1 MATTVGEG
9 LSRVTIVAPGTR
21 MDLALPSDVPLADLL
36 PTLLRYAGEDL
47 ADDGA
52 THGGWALRRLG
63 GPPLDT
69 GRTVAELDI
78 HDGEMLYLT
87 PRADASPEVVFDD
100 VVDAVATATR
110 QRADRWVTADTRRF
124 AVGFTVAALAGGI
137 AAVLFA
143 GPPHLP
149 SALVGTGLGL
159 VLLVT
164 ATLVSRVGGDSRTG
178 TLFGLVGLA
187 YGGTGGLL
195 LLAGDRSLAELAAP
209 DVLLAA
215 TFLVVYGAV
224 GTLAVGD
231 YPQVFLGAAA
241 LGVALGVGAGIC
253 LVLGAEPAVAAAVVG
268 TVSFATVPA
277 HPILAYRLA
286 RLPMPSIPTD
296 PEDLRRDVTTVDG
309 RRILALSE
317 RAAEYLTGLT
327 VTVAVAVLA
336 SVLVLVLDG
345 GLPAV
350 LLAALLAV
358 LLMLRARPM
367 PGRSQRLPVL
377 VCGALGL
384 GAVTLTWFATGGA
397 LTRLGLVL
405 GVLLAAAVISLVY
418 GLAVAGKR
426 ISPLWGRT
434 LDILEILM
442 IVAVVP
448 VAAWAAGLYGVVA
461 TIGR

>member
-47 ADDGA
+47 ADEGA
-52 THGGWALRRLG
+52 THGGWSLRRLG

-69 GRTVAELDI
+69 GRTAAELDI

-87 PRADASPEVVFDD
+87 PRADAAPEVVFDD

-143 GPPHLP
+143 GPPHLA
-149 SALVGTGLGL
+149 SALVGVGLGL

-187 YGGTGGLL
+187 YGGAGGLL

-241 LGVALGVGAGIC
+241 LGVALGVGAAIC
-253 LVLGAEPAVAAAVVG
+253 LVGAAPAAAAAVVG
-268 TVSFATVPA
+268 TASFATVPA
-277 HPILAYRLA
+277 HPMLAYRLA
-286 RLPMPSIPTD
+286 RLPLPSIPTD

-377 VCGALGL
+377 VCGAIGL
-384 GAVTLTWFATGGA
+384 GAVTFTWFVTGGTV
-397 LTRLGLVL
+397 TRLGLVL
-405 GVLLAAAVISLVY
+405 GGLLAVAVVSLVY
-418 GLAVAGKR
+418 GLAVAGRR

-448 VAAWAAGLYGVVA
+448 VAAWAAGLYHVVA